1 MCATRCRKFDPPC
14 RKNALLSPTPGAYGA
29 KLTGDDQ
36 GPYPRSTLTL
46 RGSAG
51 MRAVTYTVR
60 DAVSAPV
67 NQVFHVLTD
76 PGGMAACFPGA
87 DAVQST
93 GPLAA
98 GTSITVRFGER
109 VTEFEV
115 VAYTEPSTVGWV
127 ERGGR
132 QGWRTVFNLD
142 PAGAGTALT
151 IRNEW
156 APHSLGAWLRGRWFG
171 KREVEQHLER
181 ILDNVLHAL
190 FRERPS
196 F

>member
-1 MCATRCRKFDPPC
+1 
-14 RKNALLSPTPGAYGA
+14 
-29 KLTGDDQ
+29 
-36 GPYPRSTLTL
+36 
-46 RGSAG
+46 
-51 MRAVTYTVR
+51 MRAVTYTLR

-67 NQVFHVLTD
+67 NQVFAVLTD

-87 DAVQST
+87 DTVTSA
-93 GPLAA
+93 GPLEPGA
-98 GTSITVRFGER
+98 SITVRFGAR

-132 QGWRTVFNLD
+132 RGWRTVFNLD
-142 PAGAGTALT
+142 PSGSGTALT
-151 IRNEW
+151 IRNIW
-156 APHSLGAWLRGRWFG
+156 APHSFGAWLRGRVFG